1 MDLTV
6 SIVSK
11 LPKKKSQNPS
21 LCVEKWSSFK
31 SWRRFVVKIMDLT
44 VSYVSKLQ
52 KKKCQN
58 PSLCF
63 EKWSSFKS
71 WRRVFIKKP
80 RDEHRPPLHINECRT
95 NRERPGALQI
105 FFWSRREIA
114 DHIEREKDW
123 YAPVCFWLG
132 RRDPR

>member
-44 VSYVSKLQ
+44 VSYVSKLL

-71 WRRVFIKKP
+71 WRRVFIKNP
-80 RDEHRPPLHINECRT
+80 ET
-95 NRERPGALQI
+95 NIVLLCTLTIAEQIERYLVHYKSFFGQGERLQI
-105 FFWSRREIA
+105 T
-114 DHIEREKDW
+114 
-123 YAPVCFWLG
+123 
-132 RRDPR
+132 